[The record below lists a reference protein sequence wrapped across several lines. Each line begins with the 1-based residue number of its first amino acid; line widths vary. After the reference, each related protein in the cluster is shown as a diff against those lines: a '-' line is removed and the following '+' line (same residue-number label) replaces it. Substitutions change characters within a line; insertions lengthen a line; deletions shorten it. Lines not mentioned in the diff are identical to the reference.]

1 MARARQRSW
10 RWPWERFRPP
20 SETRDERDVNRLV
33 LVSGA
38 IAGLGV
44 LEPEPDDAATSSR
57 EVEPVVRMRWTRC
70 SAS

>member
-10 RWPWERFRPP
+10 RWPWERLRPP
-20 SETRDERDVNRLV
+20 SEMREESDENRLV
-33 LVSGA
+33 LVPGA
-38 IAGLGV
+38 MAGVGV

-57 EVEPVVRMRWTRC
+57 DVEPVVRMRCTRC